1 MSALDL
7 ARPGGN
13 DRVMAHAVVAT
24 SYGGPE
30 VLDVIELDPGHPGTG
45 EVLLD
50 VRACGVNASDW
61 KRYSGAW
68 GTDPGDLPIR
78 LGHECSAVVAA
89 VGQGVEGVQVGDE
102 VIAYR
107 VAGAYSDRLVAAATA
122 LTPKPASLTWEKA
135 AGLMVTGA
143 TAVHAL
149 SATKVGAGDT
159 VLVHGA
165 TGGVGSMIVQ
175 LARAKGARVIG
186 TGDPSNHEYLVDL
199 GAVPVGY
206 GPGLV
211 DRLRK
216 ASHGEVTAAIDVSGT
231 REALDASVS
240 LIRDRRRV
248 ATIAGFSY
256 GAALGI
262 TLLGNGPG
270 ADPGVEIRQAARA
283 KLTALV
289 EQGRLDVRVGATYPL
304 HEAARA
310 HRAGIEM
317 RVQGK
322 IILIPGEVPARATQ
336 SRSRRLLRRAR

>member
-1 MSALDL
+1 MSWLDL
-7 ARPGGN
+7 TGLGGN

-30 VLDVIELDPGHPGTG
+30 VLDVIEVDPGHPGTG
-45 EVLLD
+45 EVLVE

-78 LGHECSAVVAA
+78 IGQECSGVVVE
-89 VGQGVEGVQVGDE
+89 VGPEVEGVAVGDE
-102 VIAYR
+102 VVAYR
-107 VAGAYSDRLVAAATA
+107 VAGAYTDRLVVPATA
-122 LTPKPASLTWEKA
+122 LTPKPAALTWEKA

-149 SATKVGAGDT
+149 AATKVGAGDT
-159 VLVHGA
+159 VIVHGA
-165 TGGVGSMIVQ
+165 SGGVGAMVVQ

-186 TGDPSNHEYLVDL
+186 TADPSNHEYLVDL

-211 DRLRK
+211 DRLRT
-216 ASHGEVTAAIDVSGT
+216 ASRGEVTAAIDTSGT
-231 REALDASVS
+231 REALDASVA

-248 ATIAGFSY
+248 ATIVGFSY

-262 TLLGNGPG
+262 KLLGNGPG
-270 ADPGVEIRQAARA
+270 ADPGVDIRQAARPQ
-283 KLTALV
+283 LTKLV
-289 EQGRLDVRVGATYPL
+289 EQGRLEVRVGATYPL

-336 SRSRRLLRRAR
+336 SRPRRLLRRAR